1 LDLVLATIVLSMAS
15 EGDLKARQHLTNDTT
30 INKGRFSSF
39 VDGVNKF
46 NYKTTNI
53 NPTAVNQGVKKMCTI
68 KSEKICVPLK
78 WQQVTNDHG
87 GKHPKMDL

>member
-1 LDLVLATIVLSMAS
+1 LDLVLATVVLSMAS

-53 NPTAVNQGVKKMCTI
+53 NLTAVNQGMKKCARSRVKKYVC
-68 KSEKICVPLK
+68 
-78 WQQVTNDHG
+78 H
-87 GKHPKMDL
+87 